1 MVGCL
6 WTSNVFQKDNHPQG
20 VRLDDELLKKTG
32 VQEFKNSFN
41 IVYHP
46 AMMGYAVQFLQQVM
60 V

>member
-20 VRLDDELLKKTG
+20 IRLDDELLKKTG
-32 VQEFKNSFN
+32 VREFKNSFN

>member
-1 MVGCL
+1 M
-6 WTSNVFQKDNHPQG
+6 FQKDNHPQG

-46 AMMGYAVQFLQQVM
+46 AMMGYAIHFLQQVM